1 MMEMTIS
8 TERFDIISTGA
19 VIIPADDYVEFAIEN
34 LRFRFNLIQND
45 NEAAQGTIQTNIE
58 QDDQGECLII
68 SLVNFSS
75 SFFATP
81 SQELQVAYLNNRE
94 LYLRFSVTS
103 INRSNDSFDSLL
115 FYTWMLTKQENNT
128 NSNIEEDA
136 AE

>member
-1 MMEMTIS
+1 MEMTIS

>member
-1 MMEMTIS
+1 MEMTIS

-58 QDDQGECLII
+58 QDDKGECMII

-81 SQELQVAYLNNRE
+81 SQELRVAYLNNKE

-103 INRSNDSFDSLL
+103 INRFNDSFDSLL

>member
-1 MMEMTIS
+1 MEMTIS

-34 LRFRFNLIQND
+34 LRFRFNLIQNN

>member
-1 MMEMTIS
+1 MEITIS